1 MLMREPTAPLGCYLT
16 DKITTE
22 KSGIALAKK
31 STVRSRLIH
40 TSDAEPGLKR
50 IRCGK
55 GFRCVD
61 SQKRAV
67 SAANKARIAALSIP
81 PAWKDV
87 WICQSEYGHIQ
98 ATGRDARDRKQYIY
112 HPDWM
117 KRRDDSKFSGLHYFG
132 SDLSQLREKIDADM
146 RRRSFCREKVVATI
160 IWLMD
165 RLLLRVGNSAYA
177 RANKSFGVTTLCNRH
192 VKDEGASLRL
202 VFTGKSGQNWNL
214 KLSDRRITRI
224 VRSIQELPGQHL
236 FQYVNDE
243 GSYHPVSSQ
252 DINDYLQDV
261 MKSEFTSKHFRTWA
275 ATVGA
280 LDAFQSMELPDS
292 EAAKKRALNQVID
305 KIAQALGNTRAVCR
319 SAYIHPNVI
328 EHWLEG
334 VLASEIEAVASNRL
348 VAPRLSKAERNTL
361 KWLIVYA

>member
-132 SDLSQLREKIDADM
+132 SDLSQLREKIDAD
-146 RRRSFCREKVVATI
+146 RREPKAEI
-160 IWLMD
+160 ALP
-165 RLLLRVGNSAYA
+165 
-177 RANKSFGVTTLCNRH
+177 NRR
-192 VKDEGASLRL
+192 GP
-202 VFTGKSGQNWNL
+202 N
-214 KLSDRRITRI
+214 
-224 VRSIQELPGQHL
+224 L
-236 FQYVNDE
+236 FQ
-243 GSYHPVSSQ
+243 
-252 DINDYLQDV
+252 
-261 MKSEFTSKHFRTWA
+261 
-275 ATVGA
+275 
-280 LDAFQSMELPDS
+280 
-292 EAAKKRALNQVID
+292 
-305 KIAQALGNTRAVCR
+305 R
-319 SAYIHPNVI
+319 SV
-328 EHWLEG
+328 
-334 VLASEIEAVASNRL
+334 
-348 VAPRLSKAERNTL
+348 
-361 KWLIVYA
+361 